1 MFPQGVQITNLTHQ
15 SLDLSFTTTSS
26 CLSILEIN
34 NRRFPNFQESSL
46 THYFR
51 VDNLKSKSEYPYSI
65 SSGGQNYQLT
75 EYKVKTATKPTIEA
89 STSNLAWGKILKA
102 NQDPSSNT
110 ILYLTIGGALPLS
123 AITDQSGQWHISL
136 ANSFT
141 ETKDSWFTP
150 SANTPEE
157 LIIYSP
163 DGTLTQIS
171 HTTSQNDPI
180 PDIII
185 GQNYLSAPSPPV
197 RAHCGIV
204 HHLLLQVSNWKSIIP
219 PNPKIFT
226 LFDPIFLVSVRLTPK
241 SKSNSNPLRFT
252 KIRLPLQSTAHGIG
266 RPPKSYS
273 RHSHSYG
280 QLPGRRWFH
289 QNTKA

>member
-1 MFPQGVQITNLTHQ
+1 M
-15 SLDLSFTTTSS
+15 
-26 CLSILEIN
+26 
-34 NRRFPNFQESSL
+34 
-46 THYFR
+46 
-51 VDNLKSKSEYPYSI
+51 
-65 SSGGQNYQLT
+65 
-75 EYKVKTATKPTIEA
+75 
-89 STSNLAWGKILKA
+89 GKILKA

-136 ANSFT
+136 ADSFT

-185 GQNYLSAPSPPV
+185 GKNYLSAPAPPGSGSLRDSSPSSPSSIKLEINNPAESENIYTLRPDIFGVGPANSQIQIKLESSPVYQDSVTTSIDGSWNWSPP
-197 RAHCGIV
+197 
-204 HHLLLQVSNWKSIIP
+204 QN
-219 PNPKIFT
+219 
-226 LFDPIFLVSVRLTPK
+226 LTPGTHTLTVSYQDAAGFIKTLKRSFVVNAASGGNSLSFSATPSATIKPFPTTLPTLSPTDTPVPTSIPTIRTSKPSTK
-241 SKSNSNPLRFT
+241 SGVPVSGSSF
-252 KIRLPLQSTAHGIG
+252 
-266 RPPKSYS
+266 
-273 RHSHSYG
+273 
-280 QLPGRRWFH
+280 PGLMLVLSSVMALSLSLYL
-289 QNTKA
+289 KKKDEK